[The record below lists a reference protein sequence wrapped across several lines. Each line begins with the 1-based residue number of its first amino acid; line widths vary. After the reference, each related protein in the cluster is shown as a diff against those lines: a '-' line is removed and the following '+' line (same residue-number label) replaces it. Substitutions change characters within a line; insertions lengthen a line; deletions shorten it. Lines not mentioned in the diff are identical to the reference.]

1 MKISKLPSLLTAKSV
16 LFGFH
21 EGVGFNGSREKFDH
35 QIIIVHHKMIA
46 LSKLGHFREKRL
58 K

>member
-1 MKISKLPSLLTAKSV
+1 MKISKLTSLLTEKYV

-21 EGVGFNGSREKFDH
+21 KGVGFNGIREKFDH
-35 QIIIVHHKMIA
+35 QIIIAHHKMIA